1 MVVLLTILGTIFLIV
16 SAIFWSETPKL
27 RTVSIVIA
35 TVAAILMTLCYVG
48 SVLAQY
54 IFANGTFLAQK
65 EGQYIGIPLNKCV
78 DNFGNVTCAKVV
90 GNKFDKKK

>member
-1 MVVLLTILGTIFLIV
+1 MIYIDSNMVALLAILGTIFLIV

-48 SVLAQY
+48 SVFAQY
-54 IFANGTFLAQK
+54 MIEFMK
-65 EGQYIGIPLNKCV
+65 
-78 DNFGNVTCAKVV
+78 
-90 GNKFDKKK
+90 